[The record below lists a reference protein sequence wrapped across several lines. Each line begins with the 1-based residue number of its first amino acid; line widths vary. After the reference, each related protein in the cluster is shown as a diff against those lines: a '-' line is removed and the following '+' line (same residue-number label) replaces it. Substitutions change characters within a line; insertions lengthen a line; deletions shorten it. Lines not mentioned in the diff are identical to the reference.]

1 MSLMTAEKV
10 QTIIEAAL
18 MIAGR
23 PMPVVALQNLFH
35 KDEQPTKDEVK
46 EALAKIEERHQ
57 DSGIELKQVASG
69 YRLQAKAELSEW
81 LGKLYEERPA
91 RYSRAFLETLSIIA
105 YKQPITRAEI
115 EEIRGVTVST
125 NIMKTLQERE
135 WIRLV
140 GFKDTPGKP
149 AIYGTTKAFL
159 DEFNLEKLSDLPTL
173 AEFKDIKAQDSDV
186 QVQLAI
192 ENSGVGPDN
201 SEVIPE
207 EREALID
214 DTAAETED
222 EITAEDNLAASE
234 AAAEDTVSE
243 SAEHADDHIAA
254 SEDTPAEH
262 AEVTADEHLAANEAV
277 AETASKETTM
287 QSSEAPVEEE
297 MDVDEADL
305 ALA

>member
-214 DTAAETED
+214 DTAED
-222 EITAEDNLAASE
+222 EITAEGNLAASE
-234 AAAEDTVSE
+234 AVAAEDTVSE
-243 SAEHADDHIAA
+243 SAEHTDDHIAA
-254 SEDTPAEH
+254 SEETAAEH
-262 AEVTADEHLAANEAV
+262 AEATADAHLAASEA
-277 AETASKETTM
+277 AETASEETTM
-287 QSSEAPVEEE
+287 QSSEAPLEEE
-297 MDVDEADL
+297 MDVEEADL